1 MLFFSSYKLQFD
13 TYGITTIKKQ
23 IGHSRQKSKW
33 ENSLRDRNKRQT
45 PQKFNWHILW
55 QQQTANKKFKKQ
67 KKKCPQ
73 NHHHQQ
79 QQQQWLLFHTI
90 ISHIEGP

>member
-1 MLFFSSYKLQFD
+1 MVLLRSKNKLVIAGKNQNGKTVYAIETKGRRPKNLID
-13 TYGITTIKKQ
+13 TFYD
-23 IGHSRQKSKW
+23 
-33 ENSLRDRNKRQT
+33 NNK
-45 PQKFNWHILW
+45 
-55 QQQTANKKFKKQ
+55 QQTKSLKST

-73 NHHHQQ
+73 NHHHQ